1 MSVRRHQQQA
11 REQFLARAEALPT
24 VADQRRDLGFLRAV
38 DLHQTAC
45 AQNLAFAV
53 SGLRR
58 TATSAISR
66 T

>member
-1 MSVRRHQQQA
+1 
-11 REQFLARAEALPT
+11 
-24 VADQRRDLGFLRAV
+24 V

-66 T
+66 S